1 MGIFDLFKKKKRVS
15 EETVNAFLDKLL
27 VKYFNG
33 AKPKLLADAKE
44 LLELTKFNLT
54 AEEMIALLLRG
65 LGCLELKGGWNTST
79 ANAMRMDCS
88 GKLADVELKWILV
101 YCDLHYVH
109 KDSAKEALLMFEL
122 AGRQMGMP
130 SPYGDVS
137 KNYKFY

>member
-1 MGIFDLFKKKKRVS
+1 MGLFDLFKKKEAVK
-15 EETVNAFLDKLL
+15 EEPRNAFLDKILA
-27 VKYFNG
+27 KYFNG
-33 AKPKLLADAKE
+33 SKPKLLADAKE

-54 AEEMIALLLRG
+54 AEDMIALLLRG
-65 LGCLELKGGWNTST
+65 LGCLELKGGWNHGT

-88 GKLADVELKWILV
+88 GKLSDVDLKWVLV

-130 SPYGDVS
+130 SPYGNVS
-137 KNYKFY
+137 TNYKFQ

>member
-1 MGIFDLFKKKKRVS
+1 MGLFDIFKKKESVKK
-15 EETVNAFLDKLL
+15 ETYNNFLDKILS
-27 VKYFNG
+27 KYFEG
-33 AKPKLLADAKE
+33 SKPKLLADAKD

-54 AEEMIALLLRG
+54 AEDMIALLLRG
-65 LGCLELKGGWNTST
+65 LGCLELKGGWNPDT

-88 GKLADVELKWILV
+88 GKLSDVDLKWVLV

-130 SPYGDVS
+130 SPYGNVS
-137 KNYKFY
+137 RNHKFQ